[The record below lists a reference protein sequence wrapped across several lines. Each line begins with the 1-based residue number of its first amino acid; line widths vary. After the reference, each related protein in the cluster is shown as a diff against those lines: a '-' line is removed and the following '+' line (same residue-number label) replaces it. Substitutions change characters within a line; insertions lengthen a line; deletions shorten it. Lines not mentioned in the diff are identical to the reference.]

1 MTSFFDITS
10 TLPWPNA
17 IGKRTAVGPLVG
29 AAESDAISELAKTT
43 PLILVITATT
53 AAAHNLASELPF
65 FLNDDR
71 EILLVP
77 DWETLP
83 YDNFSP
89 HEDIVSDRLKAL
101 SLLPTLESGV
111 VIVSV
116 TTLMHRLAPRHFIRR
131 RCSQSKNGRDTER
144 RAVREKFDPKRLS
157 KCRHRFRTRRVRDPG
172 LTVRCLSHG

>member
-29 AAESDAISELAKTT
+29 AAESEAISELAKTT

-65 FLNDDR
+65 FLSDDR

-89 HEDIVSDRLKAL
+89 HEDIVL
-101 SLLPTLESGV
+101 SL
-111 VIVSV
+111 I
-116 TTLMHRLAPRHFIRR
+116 HI
-131 RCSQSKNGRDTER
+131 
-144 RAVREKFDPKRLS
+144 
-157 KCRHRFRTRRVRDPG
+157 
-172 LTVRCLSHG
+172 

>member
-1 MTSFFDITS
+1 M
-10 TLPWPNA
+10 
-17 IGKRTAVGPLVG
+17 G
-29 AAESDAISELAKTT
+29 AAESEAISELAKTT

-65 FLNDDR
+65 FLSDDR

-101 SLLPTLESGV
+101 SRLPNLKSGV

-116 TTLMHRLAPRHFIRR
+116 TTLMHRLAPRHFIDAGVL
-131 RCSQSKNGRDTER
+131 SLKTER
-144 RAVREKFDPKRLS
+144 
-157 KCRHRFRTRRVRDPG
+157 H
-172 LTVRCLSHG
+172 